1 MGEMEECIDDEG
13 RANFLR
19 AIKKRVC
26 DMKGKSPTRWPTA
39 S

>member
-1 MGEMEECIDDEG
+1 MGEMKECIDDEG

-19 AIKKRVC
+19 AIKKRVYG
-26 DMKGKSPTRWPTA
+26 MKGKSPTTWLTA